1 MTYEQ
6 YRRTLEEQ
14 SIRHHDMIR
23 VDLYKEDG
31 TIGSIE
37 GIINTKINPC
47 ELCLS
52 VDINGI
58 GVIDT
63 DFVHGIQL
71 EKIASIEVIKQ

>member
-6 YRRTLEEQ
+6 YRKTLEEQ
-14 SIRHHDMIR
+14 SIKHHDMIR
-23 VDLYKEDG
+23 IDLYKEDG

-52 VDINGI
+52 IDTKGV

-71 EKIASIEVIKQ
+71 DKIVSIEVIKQ